1 MSYYRNSQADLI
13 YDGEEYIPVP
23 TPEPEVPLVTVLSD
37 GTNTWPLKA
46 TAIKNHNN
54 AEDAETAVYDWY
66 GTYQEYIDQQ
76 IALLHPNWVCYVEED
91 SAEDQSQIIRREVA
105 ERNLGEIVYSI
116 IPIADGGLHLL
127 DGSVL
132 QGNGIY
138 KDFYN
143 YMVSISSTASQI
155 FCSESDWQTSISTYG
170 VCGKFVLDTTNN
182 TIRLPKITGFVEGT
196 VTLTELGTLVEA
208 GLPNI
213 SGSFSTRDS
222 GGTYNDGEAW
232 NTKTGAFSGNT
243 GTYNH
248 VQASAAGGWGPHN
261 GVLSFDAS
269 RSSAIYGSSDT
280 VQPQSI
286 KGYIYIV
293 IANTT
298 KTEIEVDIDQIA
310 VDLNNKVDKGFD
322 IVEFQEPTADNN
334 YTWYKKYRNGWV
346 EQGGYRTSVSNTI
359 ITLLIPMAD
368 TNYTLIKTINND
380 YQGNGN
386 SVTWGSA
393 TAVKISTTQ
402 IRLNQTNGG
411 DMQSWQVSGMA
422 A

>member
-54 AEDAETAVYDWY
+54 AEDADTAVYDWY
-66 GTYQEYIDQQ
+66 GTYQEYIDQH

-91 SAEDQSQIIRREVA
+91 SPEDQSQIIRREVA

-132 QGNGIY
+132 QGSGIY
-138 KDFYN
+138 KDFYD

-155 FCSESDWQTSISTYG
+155 FCSESDWQTAISTYG

-196 VTLTELGTLVEA
+196 VTLNELGTLVEA

-213 SGSFSTRDS
+213 TGSIERVLSDRGGVSFSGAFADS
-222 GGTYNDGEAW
+222 TNDGGNSNNRSW
-232 NTKTGAFSGNT
+232 NDGNIYLQRT
-243 GTYNH
+243 T
-248 VQASAAGGWGPHN
+248 VKI
-261 GVLSFDAS
+261 DAS
-269 RSSAIYGSSDT
+269 DSSSIYGNSDT

-322 IVEFQEPTADNN
+322 IVEFQEPTAANN

-346 EQGGYRTSVSNTI
+346 EQGGRIPVSATSVSLPVEMSDAEYWATV
-359 ITLLIPMAD
+359 
-368 TNYTLIKTINND
+368 NYTQTSSA
-380 YQGNGN
+380 GNAI
-386 SVTWGSA
+386 VQL
-393 TAVKISTTQ
+393 ISTNTESTTSFTVTSSTVL
-402 IRLNQTNGG
+402 RV
-411 DMQSWQVSGMA
+411 WHVEGMA

>member
-1 MSYYRNSQADLI
+1 MSYYRNSRADLI

-54 AEDAETAVYDWY
+54 AEDADTAVYDWY
-66 GTYQEYIDQQ
+66 GTYQEYIDQH

-91 SAEDQSQIIRREVA
+91 SPEDQSQIIRREVA

-116 IPIADGGLHLL
+116 IPIVDGGLHLL

-132 QGNGIY
+132 RGNGIY
-138 KDFYN
+138 KDFYD

-155 FCSESDWQTSISTYG
+155 FCSESDWQTAISTYG

-213 SGSFSTRDS
+213 TAKVQF
-222 GGTYNDGEAW
+222 
-232 NTKTGAFSGNT
+232 TGDTNA
-243 GTYNH
+243 
-248 VQASAAGGWGPHN
+248 VAGGGAAYATADSRNHDE
-261 GVLSFDAS
+261 GAGRGAYSASSVLIDAS
-269 RSSAIYGSSDT
+269 KQNAIYGNSDT

-322 IVEFQEPTADNN
+322 IVEFQEPTAANN

-346 EQGGYRTSVSNTI
+346 EQGGRIPGNVGGTYNVSM
-359 ITLLIPMAD
+359 PVEMAD
-368 TNYTLIKTINND
+368 TNYNFVGTGYKDSNDNGFVAACIDTTSMTTAGFRVYTRYAINGTTGSPS
-380 YQGNGN
+380 QGG
-386 SVTWGSA
+386 
-393 TAVKISTTQ
+393 Q
-402 IRLNQTNGG
+402 
-411 DMQSWQVSGMA
+411 WQVSGMA